1 MDNGSFFYASEK
13 LCLFIFLLCKWL
25 ILHYSSLLS
34 RIAELL
40 FQTAEP
46 AQLTNILF
54 RIIIISD
61 NRKVQKQ
68 IVKPKMSKIIMRRK
82 RTCYR

>member
-1 MDNGSFFYASEK
+1 MY
-13 LCLFIFLLCKWL
+13 KWL
-25 ILHYSSLLS
+25 ILYYYSLLF
-34 RIAELL
+34 RIVELL
-40 FQTAEP
+40 FQRAEP
-46 AQLTNILF
+46 VPLTNILF

-68 IVKPKMSKIIMRRK
+68 IIKPTRSKIIMRRK

>member
-1 MDNGSFFYASEK
+1 MDLGSFFYTKKSLF
-13 LCLFIFLLCKWL
+13 LCFLLYKWL
-25 ILHYSSLLS
+25 FLYYSSLLFH
-34 RIAELL
+34 IAELL
-40 FQTAEP
+40 FQRAEP

-61 NRKVQKQ
+61 NKKVQKQ
-68 IVKPKMSKIIMRRK
+68 IVKPKMSKIVMRRK

>member
-1 MDNGSFFYASEK
+1 MY
-13 LCLFIFLLCKWL
+13 
-25 ILHYSSLLS
+25 YSSLLFH
-34 RIAELL
+34 IAEPP
-40 FQTAEP
+40 FQIAEP

-68 IVKPKMSKIIMRRK
+68 IVKPTRSKIIMRRK

>member
-1 MDNGSFFYASEK
+1 MF
-13 LCLFIFLLCKWL
+13 
-25 ILHYSSLLS
+25 
-34 RIAELL
+34 RIVELL
-40 FQTAEP
+40 FQRAEP
-46 AQLTNILF
+46 VPLTNILF

-68 IVKPKMSKIIMRRK
+68 IIKPTRSKIIMRRK

>member
-1 MDNGSFFYASEK
+1 M
-13 LCLFIFLLCKWL
+13 
-25 ILHYSSLLS
+25 S
-34 RIAELL
+34 RIAEPL

>member
-1 MDNGSFFYASEK
+1 MY
-13 LCLFIFLLCKWL
+13 KWL
-25 ILHYSSLLS
+25 ILYYYSLLF
-34 RIAELL
+34 RIVELL
-40 FQTAEP
+40 FQRAEP